1 MINQYISAGTTF
13 NAAFYN
19 FADENLHAADALD
32 AKPNLTDT
40 VFNTVCTASGDKTPV
55 EIKPTAAIIKAI
67 DALNETLSTTTRNG
81 FVVGCDGS
89 ITTQYVNCDGD
100 YTIAHISK
108 SEFRASV
115 CDDYGASRP
124 YILKMSRRD
133 STDKE
138 LPDGIFFGILC
149 YLLYSEDGGIPDW
162 ASKSYKNTLEQIR
175 KGSDNVLNAYAVLSE
190 EVRMMLEKA
199 EQYHDSGFAFNSAII
214 TPNPLEIEK
223 GAIEAKESQGEIG
236 RIAVKGK
243 EIGAASSFS
252 SISELAEKYN
262 LHRKLSEEEK
272 RLIPELPET
281 YIIPDKMVYA
291 LELISRSDRFR
302 NFILRGPAGTGKT
315 EWCKILAQSL
325 QLPYLFFGCST
336 DTEKMDLTMSII
348 PAESGESVDLN
359 SIDPAE
365 WVLDPVMSYTEITG
379 EVKEDATEKDC
390 LMATIA
396 KATSKSGSA
405 FKYVESNLVKAF
417 RNGYVVEVQEP
428 TIMSRPGVLASL
440 NSMFDGCK
448 AVTLV
453 NGETVNRHPDA
464 IVIYTTNTS
473 YEGCVS
479 LNQSALSRM
488 VCIDLNDL
496 SDDKI
501 VERLMNNTGW
511 GNEKAIRKM
520 VAVYRSCIEKAAQE
534 AITDGSID
542 MRAMEDWA
550 LANSITGPG
559 TIYQNGMNMLISKC
573 SNDPSLREEFIGC
586 LETQF
591 KPAD

>member
-1 MINQYISAGTTF
+1 MEKPEEYI
-13 NAAFYN
+13 
-19 FADENLHAADALD
+19 
-32 AKPNLTDT
+32 
-40 VFNTVCTASGDKTPV
+40 
-55 EIKPTAAIIKAI
+55 
-67 DALNETLSTTTRNG
+67 
-81 FVVGCDGS
+81 
-89 ITTQYVNCDGD
+89 
-100 YTIAHISK
+100 
-108 SEFRASV
+108 
-115 CDDYGASRP
+115 
-124 YILKMSRRD
+124 
-133 STDKE
+133 
-138 LPDGIFFGILC
+138 
-149 YLLYSEDGGIPDW
+149 
-162 ASKSYKNTLEQIR
+162 
-175 KGSDNVLNAYAVLSE
+175 
-190 EVRMMLEKA
+190 
-199 EQYHDSGFAFNSAII
+199 DSGFLFNSTII
-214 TPNPLEIEK
+214 VPNPLEVEK
-223 GAIEAKESQGEIG
+223 GAVEVKASNGGIG
-236 RIAVKGK
+236 KIAVTGK
-243 EIGAASSFS
+243 DIGASATFR
-252 SISELAEKYN
+252 SIADLAEKYN
-262 LHRKLSEEEK
+262 LHRNLTDEEK

-348 PAESGESVDLN
+348 PADSGEAIDLS

-365 WVLDPVMSYTEITG
+365 WVLDPVLSYTEITG
-379 EVKEDATEKDC
+379 EIKPDATESDC
-390 LMATIA
+390 LMAVIA
-396 KATSKSGSA
+396 KASGKSGSA

-417 RNGYVVEVQEP
+417 RNGYVCEVQEP

-488 VCIDLNDL
+488 ICIDLNDL
-496 SDDKI
+496 SDEKI
-501 VERLMNNTGW
+501 IERLKNNTGW
-511 GNEKAIRKM
+511 GNDKALRKM

-559 TIYQNGMNMLISKC
+559 TIYQNGLNMLISKT

-586 LETQF
+586 LESQF